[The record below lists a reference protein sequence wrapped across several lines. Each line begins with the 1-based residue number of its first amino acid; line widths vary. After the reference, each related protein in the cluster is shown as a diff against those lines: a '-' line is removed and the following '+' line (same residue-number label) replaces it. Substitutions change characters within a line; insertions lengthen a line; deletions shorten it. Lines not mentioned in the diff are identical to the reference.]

1 MSLFSLS
8 VYPVNVQTAEPI
20 VSKFCLATQ
29 ITQEKGLRL
38 IKIKFFWLETI
49 DDNLLICLYLIKVN
63 NESGQNL
70 LWYISHDQGK
80 NLRPNEI
87 EKRCLQ
93 NFWFESGAKWP
104 ESIVYYCF

>member
-38 IKIKFFWLETI
+38 IKIKFF
-49 DDNLLICLYLIKVN
+49 
-63 NESGQNL
+63 
-70 LWYISHDQGK
+70 
-80 NLRPNEI
+80 
-87 EKRCLQ
+87 
-93 NFWFESGAKWP
+93 
-104 ESIVYYCF
+104 